1 MTTSG
6 DPDRCLA
13 CGAPTTPRA
22 RYCEACGHELAAPD
36 QAESA
41 IVGIESATVAAGA
54 ANDMTGTAV
63 PEPASSSAGS
73 LDATDA
79 GDTDGATPSPVYG
92 TSAPPPPECP
102 SCRHDQINTDGYCD
116 HCGTRRPSAAAH
128 SDVDLGG
135 LAGVSD
141 IGSRHHHNED
151 AMGLAAFGGTTAA
164 VVCDGVS
171 SSSRPDTAATAAALA
186 ATNVFVTALPAL
198 AAAAGDADAA
208 AHGIASTAADA
219 AAEIASTDA
228 AADADTRA
236 AGTDD
241 AEVRP
246 AADAADRLTT
256 TDDVGTH
263 EVSRGGA
270 AAMLHDAVAASQ
282 AAAAQAAGDDMN
294 PNPPSTTFVAA
305 VVTTGD
311 ITIGWVGDSRVY
323 WVPDAGTPGGASCLT
338 VDDTLAGQLG
348 AAGVAMAADAPN
360 AGALIRWLGADA
372 ADTEP
377 HIVTLVPPGPGRVI
391 VCSDGLY
398 RYAPQPDQLA
408 DVTPIGRPIEV
419 ASALVRL
426 ALEAG
431 GHDNV
436 TVVVLPYPPEVAVHA
451 SGGQPDRSPD

>member
-1 MTTSG
+1 MTTSD
-6 DPDRCLA
+6 DPNRCPA
-13 CGAPTTPRA
+13 CGTSTTPHA
-22 RYCEACGHELAAPD
+22 RYCEACGHELAAAGP
-36 QAESA
+36 AESA
-41 IVGIESATVAAGA
+41 TVGIESATVAAEA
-54 ANDMTGTAV
+54 ANDVTGTAIA
-63 PEPASSSAGS
+63 EPAPNSAGA
-73 LDATDA
+73 LDAADVTDA
-79 GDTDGATPSPVYG
+79 VGATPPAYG
-92 TSAPPPPECP
+92 TSAPPPSECA
-102 SCRHDQINTDGYCD
+102 SCRQNEINTDGYCD
-116 HCGTRRPSAAAH
+116 NCGTRRPAAAAH
-128 SDVDLGG
+128 SDVDLDG

-151 AMGLAAFGGTTAA
+151 AMGLAALGHVTAA

-186 ATNVFVTALPAL
+186 ATNVFVAALPAFAGSAGDGN
-198 AAAAGDADAA
+198 AAAD
-208 AHGIASTAADA
+208 GIASTG
-219 AAEIASTDA
+219 
-228 AADADTRA
+228 ADADAPA

-241 AEVRP
+241 PDVQP
-246 AADAADRLTT
+246 AADARDLLTT

-263 EVSRGGA
+263 EVSRAGA
-270 AAMLHDAVAASQ
+270 AAMLHDAAAAAQ

-305 VVTTGD
+305 VVTTAD
-311 ITIGWVGDSRVY
+311 VTVGWVGDSRVY

-372 ADTEP
+372 TDTEP
-377 HIVTLVPPGPGRVI
+377 HIVTLVPPGSGRVI

-398 RYAPQPDQLA
+398 RYVPQPDQLA
-408 DVTPIGRPIEV
+408 QVTPVGRPIDV

-426 ALEAG
+426 ALDAG

-436 TVVVLPYPPEVAVHA
+436 TVVVLPYPPEVAVHPSA
-451 SGGQPDRSPD
+451 GEPDRSPD